1 MENSTR
7 VPATIMVDVRAGEE
21 TLQGIEEQ
29 LMQIQKSGFHVPMI
43 FLCVAGSSNPQ
54 AVQSVQVPEVIAER
68 WIRVVRLML
77 ELQQPIYG
85 MATGTMS
92 PFGIMLLEACD
103 CVLADTVQEGVHAN
117 RILKPLE
124 MALVCKV
131 AAEEAESMNDAQL
144 VEHKAKFVRDKLYAR
159 FPKLSKSAKKAGD
172 FDMLPAYIMTD
183 INYPSCARWNRLIN
197 IYSLGWRSGCV
208 LTF

>member
-7 VPATIMVDVRAGEE
+7 VPATIMVDLRAGEE
-21 TLQGIEEQ
+21 TLQGIEEK

-103 CVLADTVQEGVHAN
+103 CVLADTLQEGVQRKQDSQA
-117 RILKPLE
+117 I
-124 MALVCKV
+124 
-131 AAEEAESMNDAQL
+131 
-144 VEHKAKFVRDKLYAR
+144 
-159 FPKLSKSAKKAGD
+159 GD
-172 FDMLPAYIMTD
+172 GPCLQGC
-183 INYPSCARWNRLIN
+183 SR
-197 IYSLGWRSGCV
+197 RSGVYERCPARGAQSQV
-208 LTF
+208 CA